1 LIKHP
6 YHPEEFSVPYKGI
19 GHTDPVNWLNL
30 VWFEKER
37 PVDPRDLEVEAL
49 KFAVEHARRT
59 PPEPD
64 PSGVYTGARGW
75 GLGGYEIW
83 IKALEAG
90 AIGADG
96 GGEMAKM
103 VRECR
108 GHARSFLDEIED
120 HFGSHAQAHAHLN
133 RARDLYQIVVDAWD
147 AYLKVFPGRSSVSAP
162 GDVENPQDRH
172 RALLALR
179 RAYETEQKAIAEI
192 EAALGTMERGNGE
205 RSPG

>member
-1 LIKHP
+1 M
-6 YHPEEFSVPYKGI
+6 GI
-19 GHTDPVNWLNL
+19 HTDPV
-30 VWFEKER
+30 
-37 PVDPRDLEVEAL
+37 
-49 KFAVEHARRT
+49 
-59 PPEPD
+59 
-64 PSGVYTGARGW
+64 GW
-75 GLGGYEIW
+75 GLGGYEVW
-83 IKALEAG
+83 IGALESG
-90 AIGADG
+90 TIGSDG

-108 GHARSFLDEIED
+108 GHARSFLDEIKD
-120 HFGSHAQAHAHLN
+120 HFDSSAQVHAHLH

-147 AYLKVFPGRSSVSAP
+147 AYLKVFPGVSSESAP

-192 EAALGTMERGNGE
+192 EAALGAMERGNGE